1 MVGMRKTLTFAL
13 AALFAMAV
21 PAVAATQLTG
31 AGSTFDYPFFSKAFF
46 EYSKSHGDVQ
56 VNYQSIGSGGGIAQ
70 FTQRT
75 VDFGATDVPMNAGE
89 IKAAE
94 AAGGPVLQVPVALGG
109 ESVVYNLPGVASG
122 LHLTPGVLANIF
134 LGKITAWNDP
144 QLAKLNAGMKL
155 PSTPIVVVHRSDGS
169 GTTYIF
175 TDYLSNVSGEWKSKV
190 GTGKSVAWPAQSAIG
205 GKGNEGVAGQVN
217 NNPGAVGYVELAY
230 AIQNKM
236 PQATLQN
243 AAGKYIS
250 DAPGGVR
257 AAAASKPELTP
268 ENFSIVNAKCP
279 TCYPIAGYSWAVVFQ
294 NPQDKAKG
302 KTLQEILTWLSG
314 DDAQKIAGGLGYV
327 PLPANVQAIA
337 HKTLA
342 KMHV

>member
-1 MVGMRKTLTFAL
+1 MRKTFTFAL
-13 AALFAMAV
+13 VALFAMAV

-31 AGSTFDYPFFSKAFF
+31 AGSTWDYPYFSKAFY

-75 VDFGATDVPMNAGE
+75 VDFGATDVPMNASE

-94 AAGGPVLQVPVALGG
+94 AAGGPVLQAPVVLGG
-109 ESVVYNLPGVASG
+109 VSVIYNVPGIPSG
-122 LHLTPGVLANIF
+122 LHLTPAVLANIF
-134 LGKITAWNDP
+134 LGKIANWNDA
-144 QLAKLNAGMKL
+144 QIAKLNGGMKL
-155 PSTPIVVVHRSDGS
+155 PNTPIVVVHRSDGS

-175 TDYLSNVSGEWKSKV
+175 TDYLSSVSADWKSKV
-190 GTGKSVAWPAQSAIG
+190 GTGKSVTWAASSAIG
-205 GKGNEGVAGQVN
+205 GKGSEGLAGQVS
-217 NNPGAVGYVELAY
+217 NNPGAIGYVELAY
-230 AIQNKM
+230 AIQNKI

-268 ENFSIVNAKCP
+268 QNFSIVNAKCA
-279 TCYPIAGYSWAVVFQ
+279 TCYPIAGYSWVVVYQ
-294 NPQDKAKG
+294 NAQDKAKG
-302 KTLQEILTWLSG
+302 KTLQQILTWLTG
-314 DDAQKIAGGLGYV
+314 DDAQKIAGGLDYV
-327 PLPANVQAIA
+327 PLPDNIQEIA
-337 HKTLA
+337 KKTLA

>member
-1 MVGMRKTLTFAL
+1 MRKTLTFAL
-13 AALFAMAV
+13 AALFAMAL
-21 PAVAATQLTG
+21 PAAAATQLTG
-31 AGSTFDYPFFSKAFF
+31 AGSTWDYPYFSKAFY

-89 IKAAE
+89 VKAAE
-94 AAGGPVLQVPVALGG
+94 ASGGPVLQVPVVLGG
-109 ESVVYNLPGVASG
+109 VSVIYNVPGIGSG

-134 LGKITAWNDP
+134 LGKIANWNDP
-144 QLAKLNAGMKL
+144 QIGKLNSGMKL

-175 TDYLSNVSGEWKSKV
+175 TDYLSNISAEWKSKV
-190 GTGKSVAWPAQSAIG
+190 GTGKSVTWAAASAIG
-205 GKGNEGVAGQVN
+205 GKGSEGLAGQVS
-217 NNPGAVGYVELAY
+217 NNPGAIGYVELAY

-257 AAAASKPELTP
+257 AAAASKPELSPT
-268 ENFSIVNAKCP
+268 NFSIVDSKCAA
-279 TCYPIAGYSWAVVFQ
+279 CYPIAGYSWVVIYQ
-294 NPQDKAKG
+294 NPQDKGRG
-302 KTLQEILTWLSG
+302 KMLQQILTWLTG
-314 DDAQKIAGGLGYV
+314 DDAQKLAGGLDYV
-327 PLPANVQAIA
+327 PLPNNIQDLA
-337 HKTLA
+337 HKALA